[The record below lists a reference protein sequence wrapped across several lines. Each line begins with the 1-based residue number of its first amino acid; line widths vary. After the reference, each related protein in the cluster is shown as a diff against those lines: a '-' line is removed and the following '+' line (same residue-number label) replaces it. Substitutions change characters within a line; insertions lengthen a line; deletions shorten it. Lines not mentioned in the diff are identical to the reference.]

1 MSGINKKTK
10 IILWILLLTT
20 IDQLIKLV
28 IHAYYMDVR
37 FEIIPSL
44 FEFAPVFNSN
54 YSYINDLLNKYLNI
68 DIGFI
73 PHIVLYVVLQVVV
86 ANIYISFKIKL
97 DNTFSWLLDT
107 AFVFQVSA
115 LLCALIGNV
124 IWADGVLDYIYL
136 KPFFIF
142 DLKDVYAWV
151 FVFLIL
157 AYTIKKK
164 DQLKTVNLD
173 PKDVIEYIKKLG
185 YFLKISEFKI

>member
-1 MSGINKKTK
+1 MQS
-10 IILWILLLTT
+10 
-20 IDQLIKLV
+20 KLFLDRV
-28 IHAYYMDVR
+28 QITV
-37 FEIIPSL
+37 S
-44 FEFAPVFNSN
+44 
-54 YSYINDLLNKYLNI
+54 NI

-73 PHIVLYVVLQVVV
+73 PHIVLYFVLQVVV

-124 IWADGVLDYIYL
+124 IWAEGVLDYIYL
-136 KPFFIF
+136 KPLYVF
-142 DLKDVYAWV
+142 DLKDVYSWV
-151 FVFLIL
+151 FVFLFL

-173 PKDVIEYIKKLG
+173 PKDVIEYIKKAKLFSK
-185 YFLKISEFKI
+185 YK

>member
-1 MSGINKKTK
+1 MSGMNKKTK

-20 IDQLIKLV
+20 IDQLIKIV
-28 IHAYYMDVR
+28 IHAYYMDAR

-54 YSYINDLLNKYLNI
+54 YSYINDLLNKKLNI

-86 ANIYISFKIKL
+86 TNIYISFKIKL

-124 IWADGVLDYIYL
+124 IWDEGVLDYIYL
-136 KPFFIF
+136 KPLYVF
-142 DLKDVYAWV
+142 DLKDVYSWV
-151 FVFLIL
+151 FVFLFL

-164 DQLKTVNLD
+164 EQLKTVNLD
-173 PKDVIEYIKKLG
+173 PKDVIDYIKKTKLFSK
-185 YFLKISEFKI
+185 YK

>member
-1 MSGINKKTK
+1 MNKKTR

-28 IHAYYMDVR
+28 IHAYCMDVR

-44 FEFAPVFNSN
+44 VEFAPVFNSN
-54 YSYINDLLNKYLNI
+54 YSYINVLLIKNLNI

-73 PHIVLYVVLQVVV
+73 PHIILYIVLQVIVT
-86 ANIYISFKIKL
+86 NIYFSFKIKL
-97 DNTFSWLLDT
+97 DNSFSWLLDT
-107 AFVFQVSA
+107 AIVFQVSA

-124 IWADGVLDYIYL
+124 IWDEGVLDYIYL
-136 KPFFIF
+136 KPLYVF
-142 DLKDVYAWV
+142 DLKDVYSWV
-151 FVFLIL
+151 FVFLFL

-173 PKDVIEYIKKLG
+173 PKDVIEYIKKTKLFSK
-185 YFLKISEFKI
+185 YK

>member
-1 MSGINKKTK
+1 MSGIKKKTK